1 MNKAAQ
7 HKMNPIPVVIFRKNG
22 EVKLENW
29 KSLRI
34 GLKFDIVLK
43 NKTHEISQNK
53 VSYAN
58 FLIFF
63 SLLEKLYG
71 QSGKC

>member
-1 MNKAAQ
+1 
-7 HKMNPIPVVIFRKNG
+7 VIFRKSG
-22 EVKLENW
+22 EVNKNGLFEN
-29 KSLRI
+29 S

-43 NKTHEISQNK
+43 NKAHEISQTK
-53 VSYAN
+53 YLMPIA

-63 SLLEKLYG
+63 MPFLRKLYG